1 MFRVAAATS
10 FQRDDYHGRPGFQGR
25 GALQRYPPSGW
36 KAMPFSARAQAP
48 ARAHHRSSLKGSF
61 AEESKLEFDLLM
73 QVRYEYLYSTR
84 RHAG

>member
-1 MFRVAAATS
+1 
-10 FQRDDYHGRPGFQGR
+10 
-25 GALQRYPPSGW
+25 
-36 KAMPFSARAQAP
+36 MPFSARAQAP